1 MNFKRWDVAGA
12 RGGAR
17 NVALHLKRVL
27 EAMRGDLPQLAP
39 HRDFL
44 HCLDQNHFRRKS
56 HAFAEKIPP
65 ADVSYFT
72 PSNDALQLMCSMMQ
86 MRCSSRFSTSFTSRW
101 TTEFWLD
108 CDQTTLI
115 LFISA
120 CVICN
125 SVCLH
130 LPSLKGWGNSGSV
143 QDFSGDTP
151 AVFKVQ
157 LHPNWNQLH
166 AQPAAL
172 CKGGRQLS
180 CGSSSSFV

>member
-12 RGGAR
+12 RGDAR

-157 LHPNWNQLH
+157 LHPN
-166 AQPAAL
+166 
-172 CKGGRQLS
+172 
-180 CGSSSSFV
+180 